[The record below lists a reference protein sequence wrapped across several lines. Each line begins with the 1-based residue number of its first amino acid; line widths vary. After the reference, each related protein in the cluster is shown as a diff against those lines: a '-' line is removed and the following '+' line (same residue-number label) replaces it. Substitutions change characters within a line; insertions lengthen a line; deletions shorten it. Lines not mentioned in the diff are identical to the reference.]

1 MGPLG
6 GDPRAS
12 SGPLGGI
19 HEPSEPNVIPGLGD
33 PEAPEWNPKAPEGD
47 PRSFSGRLGF
57 IRCWWIWGAKLGGQ
71 TEPRGAPKDDM
82 TGQGRTRQDEGRQR
96 QRTGQDECQGQIRAK
111 SRLTP
116 WVGKG
121 LPNRKGGNLF
131 RNNPPGNSPRGLS
144 GSPDPPR
151 DPQGTLLE
159 LKDSGSLNVC
169 LPPPKFGLEID

>member
-1 MGPLG
+1 MQTLF
-6 GDPRAS
+6 
-12 SGPLGGI
+12 
-19 HEPSEPNVIPGLGD
+19 N
-33 PEAPEWNPKAPEGD
+33 PEAPEWNPKALQGV

-71 TEPRGAPKDDM
+71 TEPRGAPKEDM

-96 QRTGQDECQGQIRAK
+96 QRTGQYECQGQILAK

-121 LPNRKGGNLF
+121 LPNRKGGTFL
-131 RNNPPGNSPRGLS
+131 GTTPRELPQGTFGIPRS
-144 GSPDPPR
+144 R

-159 LKDSGSLNVC
+159 LKDSWSLNVC
-169 LPPPKFGLEID
+169 LPPPKFGLEIDEGYLRKGF

>member
-1 MGPLG
+1 MDTLSGPLG
-6 GDPRAS
+6 GPRGPFGAPGRTQGFLGDPRAP

-19 HEPSEPNVIPGLGD
+19 QGPREPNVIPGPLGD

-71 TEPRGAPKDDM
+71 TEPRGAPKEDM

-96 QRTGQDECQGQIRAK
+96 QRTGQYECQEQILAK

-121 LPNRKGGNLF
+121 LPNRKGGTFLGITTQGT
-131 RNNPPGNSPRGLS
+131 PS
-144 GSPDPPR
+144 GDFR
-151 DPQGTLLE
+151 DP
-159 LKDSGSLNVC
+159 
-169 LPPPKFGLEID
+169 